1 MIAVPPLHHQASREI
16 TLSGLRNLVAL
27 HSGWWPMIICS
38 ECCTI
43 FQDSLSLSLLI
54 QCIKF
59 HWRVIKSAISRD
71 HPHSISSYLH
81 PIFIHPVAGMT
92 RNQATRKLLYW
103 PWDVRQ
109 MLRLS
114 DCRLRLISP
123 KIAMDLLHNCWIWAY
138 CHTVHGQNPAPVGMV
153 QTPWFIGYLLSQLF
167 GFCFRW
173 SWKVAKKC
181 FWRWNSMLRLV
192 ICGNSA
198 KLESK
203 HSITS

>member
-1 MIAVPPLHHQASREI
+1 MLQAGHQWSQCLRSTTRPQEKSRSGDWGTSCSRTFRLVTYDNLLGMLHHFSR
-16 TLSGLRNLVAL
+16 
-27 HSGWWPMIICS
+27 
-38 ECCTI
+38 
-43 FQDSLSLSLLI
+43 LSLSLLI

-59 HWRVIKSAISRD
+59 HRVIKSAFWLD
-71 HPHSISSYLH
+71 HPHIISSYLH

-109 MLRLS
+109 MLPLS
-114 DCRLRLISP
+114 DCRRRLISP
-123 KIAMDLLHNCWIWAY
+123 KIAMDLLRNCWIRSY

-192 ICGNSA
+192 ISGNSV
-198 KLESK
+198 
-203 HSITS
+203 